1 MYLYLIGKQVQN
13 LCCPAAVMW
22 SLSYNVTGKPGRQGR
37 RWSRARRTAWYRAFK
52 TTCDVQDCAFLGISA
67 SCCHRTARRFYFD
80 CNVCMKYI
88 CYSYILTSDKRNKD
102 SLVRCF
108 YENKFFPSML
118 KYYERKEKLHSKIS
132 IISSS
137 ILT

>member
-22 SLSYNVTGKPGRQGR
+22 SWPYIVTGKPGRQGWQ
-37 RWSRARRTAWYRAFK
+37 WSRARRTAWYRAFQ

-67 SCCHRTARRFYFD
+67 SCCHSTARRFYFN
-80 CNVCMKYI
+80 CNICIKYI
-88 CYSYILTSDKRNKD
+88 YYSCILTSDKRNKD

-108 YENKFFPSML
+108 YENKFFPSIL
-118 KYYERKEKLHSKIS
+118 KNYERKEELWKGYLCCWP
-132 IISSS
+132 
-137 ILT
+137 

>member
-22 SLSYNVTGKPGRQGR
+22 SWLYNVTGKPGRRDR
-37 RWSRARRTAWYRAFK
+37 RWSRARRTAWYRAFQ

-67 SCCHRTARRFYFD
+67 SCCHSTARRFYFN
-80 CNVCMKYI
+80 CNICMKYI
-88 CYSYILTSDKRNKD
+88 YYSCILTSDKRNKD

-118 KYYERKEKLHSKIS
+118 KYYERKEELHSKIS
-132 IISSS
+132 IISSG
-137 ILT
+137 IQT